1 MSDKIS
7 AIENQS
13 LFADLS
19 QGESDAIKGGFNWE
33 EYTTAGDATPGYSHK
48 PQESSFL
55 LVGEDL
61 AFLNGAITNNS
72 DVRIDIA

>member
-33 EYTTAGDATPGYSHK
+33 EVAFGKDSPVNRQGDIV
-48 PQESSFL
+48 
-55 LVGEDL
+55 LVGRD
-61 AFLNGAITNNS
+61 FNFGNNS
-72 DVRIDIA
+72 VFNESDLNVGVA